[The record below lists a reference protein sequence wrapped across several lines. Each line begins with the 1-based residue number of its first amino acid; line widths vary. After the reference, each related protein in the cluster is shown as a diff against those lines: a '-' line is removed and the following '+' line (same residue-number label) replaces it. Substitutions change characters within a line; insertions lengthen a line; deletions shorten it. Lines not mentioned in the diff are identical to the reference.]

1 MRITPLKS
9 VEFYWCK
16 PTWGAISDCMGVFL
30 PPLLCDGAELL
41 CFAEL
46 SSSVRCKGVNV
57 NTKAFVQFLETSQ

>member
-1 MRITPLKS
+1 
-9 VEFYWCK
+9 
-16 PTWGAISDCMGVFL
+16 MGVFL